1 MKGLIYKDI
10 AAIRSQLIGTLI
22 IIGFM
27 YVMMLAAGAG
37 EVIFTGNPLDE
48 AEKFTVTMVTNI
60 CTFVGIVCF
69 SPLSINNIL
78 EDKQTGWIKYCR
90 CSPLK
95 RGSYSKAKIISTI
108 IIISIYLIEG
118 IIANLVTVIVCGCS
132 VELAFAV
139 PLVFATFTA
148 MLMLP
153 TVPLIQRFGRIIEFI
168 YLVLILIFAIVLG
181 LITNGAMESDGSG
194 TALRI
199 ISYGVVPVLAV
210 VSGAVSLSISK
221 KMEKN
226 DV

>member
-27 YVMMLAAGAG
+27 YVMMLVAGAG

-78 EDKQTGWIKYCR
+78 EDKQSGWIKYCR

-108 IIISIYLIEG
+108 IIISLYLIEA
-118 IIANLVTVIVCGCS
+118 IIANLASVIVCGCS
-132 VELAFAV
+132 IELAFAV

-148 MLMLP
+148 TLMLP

-168 YLVLILIFAIVLG
+168 YLVLILVFAIVLG

-210 VSGAVSLSISK
+210 VSGAISLSISK
-221 KMEKN
+221 KMEEN
-226 DV
+226 DM

>member
-27 YVMMLAAGAG
+27 YVMMLTAGAG

-118 IIANLVTVIVCGCS
+118 IIANLVTVAVCGCS
-132 VELAFAV
+132 AELAFAV
-139 PLVFATFTA
+139 PLVFAAFTA

-168 YLVLILIFAIVLG
+168 YLVLILVFAIVLG

-194 TALRI
+194 IALRI
-199 ISYGVVPVLAV
+199 IAYGVVPVLAV

-221 KMEKN
+221 KMEEN
-226 DV
+226 DM

>member
-27 YVMMLAAGAG
+27 YVMMLVAGAG

-108 IIISIYLIEG
+108 IIISIYLIEA
-118 IIANLVTVIVCGCS
+118 IIANLASVIVCGCS
-132 VELAFAV
+132 IELAFAV

-148 MLMLP
+148 TLMLP

-168 YLVLILIFAIVLG
+168 YLVLILVFAIVLG

-210 VSGAVSLSISK
+210 VSGAISLSISK
-221 KMEKN
+221 KMEEN
-226 DV
+226 DM

>member
-22 IIGFM
+22 ILFFM
-27 YVMMLAAGAG
+27 YFMFFVAGGG

-48 AEKFTVTMVTNI
+48 AEKFTVTMALNI
-60 CTFVGIVCF
+60 CTFVGVVCF

-108 IIISIYLIEG
+108 VIISIYLIEA
-118 IIANLVTVIVCGCS
+118 IIANLLSVIVCGCS
-132 VELAFAV
+132 IELAFAV

-148 MLMLP
+148 TLILP

-168 YLVLILIFAIVLG
+168 YLVLILVFAIVLG
-181 LITNGAMESDGSG
+181 LITNGAMESNGAE
-194 TALRI
+194 TVLRI
-199 ISYGVVPVLAV
+199 ISYGVVPVLAI

-221 KMEKN
+221 KMEEN
-226 DV
+226 DM

>member
-132 VELAFAV
+132 IELAFAV

-181 LITNGAMESDGSG
+181 LITNGAMEIDGSG
-194 TALRI
+194 IALRI

-221 KMEKN
+221 KMEEN
-226 DV
+226 DM

>member
-22 IIGFM
+22 ILFFM
-27 YVMMLAAGAG
+27 YFMFFVAGGG

-48 AEKFTVTMVTNI
+48 AEKFTVTMATNI

-108 IIISIYLIEG
+108 VIISIYLIEG
-118 IIANLVTVIVCGCS
+118 IIANLVTVAVCGCS
-132 VELAFAV
+132 IELAFAV

-148 MLMLP
+148 TLMLP

-168 YLVLILIFAIVLG
+168 YLVLVLVFAIVLG
-181 LITNGAMESDGSG
+181 LITNGAMESNGAE

>member
-10 AAIRSQLIGTLI
+10 VAIRSQLIGTLI
-22 IIGFM
+22 LIGFM
-27 YVMMLAAGAG
+27 YVMMLTAGAG

-78 EDKQTGWIKYCR
+78 EDKQSGWIKYCR

-108 IIISIYLIEG
+108 AIISIYLIEG
-118 IIANLVTVIVCGCS
+118 IIANLVTVVVCGCS
-132 VELAFAV
+132 IELAFAV

-148 MLMLP
+148 AIMLP
-153 TVPLIQRFGRIIEFI
+153 TIPLIQRYGKIIEYI
-168 YLVLILIFAIVLG
+168 YLVFVLAFAIVLG
-181 LITNGAMESDGSG
+181 LITNGAMESDSSG
-194 TALRI
+194 AALRI
-199 ISYGVVPVLAV
+199 ISYGVVPILAV
-210 VSGAVSLSISK
+210 ISGAVSLSISN
-221 KMEKN
+221 KMEEN
-226 DV
+226 DM

>member
-22 IIGFM
+22 IIAFVYFGFF
-27 YVMMLAAGAG
+27 VMGG
-37 EVIFTGNPLDE
+37 GKVIFAGNPLSD
-48 AEKFTVTMVTNI
+48 AEKFTVTMALNVG
-60 CTFVGIVCF
+60 TFVGIVCF

-78 EDKQTGWIKYCR
+78 EDKQSGWIKYCR

-108 IIISIYLIEG
+108 IIISIYLIEA
-118 IIANLVTVIVCGCS
+118 IIANLVTVVVCGCS
-132 VELAFAV
+132 IELAFAV

-148 MLMLP
+148 TLMLP

-168 YLVLILIFAIVLG
+168 YLVLVLVFAIVLG
-181 LITNGAMESDGSG
+181 LITNGAMESNGAE

-199 ISYGVVPVLAV
+199 ISYGVVPVLAI
-210 VSGAVSLSISK
+210 VSGIVSLSISK
-221 KMEKN
+221 KMEEN
-226 DV
+226 DM

>member
-10 AAIRSQLIGTLI
+10 AAIRFQLIGTVIL
-22 IIGFM
+22 IGFI
-27 YVMMLAAGAG
+27 YFMMLTAGAG

-78 EDKQTGWIKYCR
+78 EDKQSGWIKYCR

-108 IIISIYLIEG
+108 AIISIYLIEG
-118 IIANLVTVIVCGCS
+118 IIANLVTVAICGCS
-132 VELAFAV
+132 IELAFAV

-148 MLMLP
+148 AIMLP
-153 TVPLIQRFGRIIEFI
+153 TIPLIQKYGKIIEYI
-168 YLVLILIFAIVLG
+168 YLVFVLAFAIVLG
-181 LITNGAMESDGSG
+181 LITNGAMESDSSG
-194 TALRI
+194 IALRI
-199 ISYGVVPVLAV
+199 ISYGVVPALAI
-210 VSGAVSLSISK
+210 VSGVVSLSISR
-221 KMEKN
+221 KMEEN
-226 DV
+226 DM

>member
-10 AAIRSQLIGTLI
+10 VAIRSQLIGTLI
-22 IIGFM
+22 LIGFM
-27 YVMMLAAGAG
+27 YVMMLTAGAG

-139 PLVFATFTA
+139 PLVFAAFTA
-148 MLMLP
+148 VLMLP

-168 YLVLILIFAIVLG
+168 YLVLILVFAIVLG
-181 LITNGAMESDGSG
+181 LITNGAMESDSSG
-194 TALRI
+194 IALRI

-210 VSGAVSLSISK
+210 VSGAVSLSISR
-221 KMEKN
+221 KMEEN

>member
-78 EDKQTGWIKYCR
+78 EDKQSGWIKYCR

-118 IIANLVTVIVCGCS
+118 IIANLVTVAVCGCS
-132 VELAFAV
+132 IELAFAV
-139 PLVFATFTA
+139 PLVFATFTTA
-148 MLMLP
+148 IMLP
-153 TVPLIQRFGRIIEFI
+153 TIPLIQRYGKIIEYI
-168 YLVLILIFAIVLG
+168 YLVFVLAFAIVLG
-181 LITNGAMESDGSG
+181 LITNGAMESDSSG
-194 TALRI
+194 IALRI

-210 VSGAVSLSISK
+210 VSGAASLSISR
-221 KMEKN
+221 KMEEN
-226 DV
+226 DM

>member
-27 YVMMLAAGAG
+27 YVMMLATGAG
-37 EVIFTGNPLDE
+37 EIMFTGNPLDE

-78 EDKQTGWIKYCR
+78 EDKQSGWIKYCR

-118 IIANLVTVIVCGCS
+118 IIANLVIVAVCGCS

-139 PLVFATFTA
+139 PLVFAAFTA

-168 YLVLILIFAIVLG
+168 YLVLILVFAIVLG
-181 LITNGAMESDGSG
+181 LITNGAMESDSSG

-221 KMEKN
+221 KMEEN
-226 DV
+226 DM